1 MNVLS
6 RTITGGIMILVG
18 LILICVAFFKVVWV
32 LIYGV
37 PIFIIGF
44 FILLNK
50 KEDKIEE
57 IKYEKRSKMK
67 GGKK

>member
-6 RTITGGIMILVG
+6 RTITGGVMILMG
-18 LILICVAFFKVVWV
+18 FILVCVALLKVIWV

-37 PIFIIGF
+37 PILIIGF

-57 IKYEKRSKMK
+57 IKSRR
-67 GGKK
+67 

>member
-6 RTITGGIMILVG
+6 RTITGGVMILG
-18 LILICVAFFKVVWV
+18 GFILVCVALLKVIWV

-37 PIFIIGF
+37 PILIIGF

-50 KEDKIEE
+50 KEDQIEKI
-57 IKYEKRSKMK
+57 KSRR
-67 GGKK
+67 

>member
-1 MNVLS
+1 MIVGGLFLIILS
-6 RTITGGIMILVG
+6 FFIKEAPW
-18 LILICVAFFKVVWV
+18 VA

-37 PIFIIGF
+37 PILIIGI

-57 IKYEKRSKMK
+57 IMSERR
-67 GGKK
+67 KK